1 MGNKILVPLLGLNKN
16 IFDMLRA
23 VSDIL
28 LCLKNME
35 VRTIVLFNIKVSFRF
50 FLLQIIALSCVFLD
64 KPFTSWKRLL
74 QRSSLLT
81 NSHFFL
87 VYKTVPHV
95 RNLIYTKSEPELR
108 NSVERRLCLWLTGE
122 RIPRLPPLFFS
133 GWKMWLQ
140 SCYPDRFYNVSS
152 FFFFFNLH

>member
-64 KPFTSWKRLL
+64 KPFTS
-74 QRSSLLT
+74 
-81 NSHFFL
+81 
-87 VYKTVPHV
+87 
-95 RNLIYTKSEPELR
+95 
-108 NSVERRLCLWLTGE
+108 
-122 RIPRLPPLFFS
+122 
-133 GWKMWLQ
+133 
-140 SCYPDRFYNVSS
+140 
-152 FFFFFNLH
+152 